1 MAEVVLGK
9 DYRCAPEGHTTYVY
23 LRGQRVS
30 GVVAEMAIRDGYAIK
45 PRSPRTTKPA
55 RPKLT
60 K

>member
-1 MAEVVLGK
+1 MAQVVLEK

-45 PRSPRTTKPA
+45 PRAPRITKPM
-55 RPKLT
+55 RPKVT